1 MEIFQALL
9 DLIPDPISVKDC
21 AGKYVWGNAAKLKE
35 MGVKDLKELVGKTAF
50 DFFGREMAHAFT
62 VDEEHVL
69 QTGQTIINRRE
80 EIAEPNGNTRWHLTS
95 KVPWRD
101 SEGTVI
107 GLMTVSHDITGRMEV
122 ESKLQEERNLL
133 RTLIDH
139 LPDCIYAKDEQGRKV
154 MTNPSDLKNLGCA
167 TEAEA
172 LGKTDFDFFPKE
184 IAEQFTA
191 AEQTVLKEGK
201 PLINHEE
208 KIGRADGE
216 RRWLLTSKIPWR
228 DAAGNII
235 GLIGIGRD
243 IHDQKQ
249 AELKLQAERNLLRAL
264 IDNLP
269 DCVYAKDASA
279 RKILLNPSDIKSMGC
294 ETEAEALGKLD
305 FDFFPKEIAEGFF
318 ADDQMVLKDG
328 RSVINREEKAVA
340 KDGKTRWLLT
350 SKIPWRDASGKIIGL
365 VGISRDI
372 TEKKNLEAQISQA
385 QRMESIGR
393 VATGIAHD
401 LNNILAPILI
411 SIEMLRHKLQDQ
423 EYLGML
429 AKAEASAHRGADI
442 IKQMLWFSRG
452 LAGQRGPLNLPQL
465 IGDVAQFCS
474 ETFGATVQVKKQ
486 VDPSLGTV
494 GGDLTQMHQV
504 LMNLCTNAREA
515 MPNGGTLTIGARNAE
530 EDGHRYVVLEVA
542 DTGMGFEPELAS
554 RIFEPFFTT
563 KAVGHGLGLSTVH
576 SIVKS
581 HGGFVKAESQPGH
594 GATFHVYLPVQL

>member
-1 MEIFQALL
+1 MQNQNRSPDQNGAPHSFDGLEIFQALL

-201 PLINHEE
+201 PLINH
-208 KIGRADGE
+208 
-216 RRWLLTSKIPWR
+216 RRRKS
-228 DAAGNII
+228 AAPTANG
-235 GLIGIGRD
+235 
-243 IHDQKQ
+243 
-249 AELKLQAERNLLRAL
+249 A
-264 IDNLP
+264 
-269 DCVYAKDASA
+269 
-279 RKILLNPSDIKSMGC
+279 GC
-294 ETEAEALGKLD
+294 
-305 FDFFPKEIAEGFF
+305 
-318 ADDQMVLKDG
+318 
-328 RSVINREEKAVA
+328 
-340 KDGKTRWLLT
+340 
-350 SKIPWRDASGKIIGL
+350 
-365 VGISRDI
+365 
-372 TEKKNLEAQISQA
+372 
-385 QRMESIGR
+385 
-393 VATGIAHD
+393 
-401 LNNILAPILI
+401 
-411 SIEMLRHKLQDQ
+411 
-423 EYLGML
+423 
-429 AKAEASAHRGADI
+429 
-442 IKQMLWFSRG
+442 
-452 LAGQRGPLNLPQL
+452 
-465 IGDVAQFCS
+465 
-474 ETFGATVQVKKQ
+474 
-486 VDPSLGTV
+486 
-494 GGDLTQMHQV
+494 
-504 LMNLCTNAREA
+504 
-515 MPNGGTLTIGARNAE
+515 
-530 EDGHRYVVLEVA
+530 
-542 DTGMGFEPELAS
+542 
-554 RIFEPFFTT
+554 
-563 KAVGHGLGLSTVH
+563 
-576 SIVKS
+576 
-581 HGGFVKAESQPGH
+581 
-594 GATFHVYLPVQL
+594 